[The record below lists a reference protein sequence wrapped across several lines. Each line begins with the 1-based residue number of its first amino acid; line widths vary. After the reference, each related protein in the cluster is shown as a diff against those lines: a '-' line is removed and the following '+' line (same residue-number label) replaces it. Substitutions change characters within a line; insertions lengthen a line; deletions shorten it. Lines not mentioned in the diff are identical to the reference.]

1 MTGRGIVNLIPGV
14 CWVVGASDFC
24 NGAVVY
30 GVWFP
35 PNDRGLIWELGGSG
49 KTGGTIGLR
58 STGLSYLSTCA
69 QAAPAAQETMMHEV
83 SSMYLKRCMY
93 PSSAAAKPLATIQ
106 VFGGLAQRQSRFG
119 TSFLT
124 VSIVPAGVS

>member
-1 MTGRGIVNLIPGV
+1 MTGRGIVNLMPGV

-58 STGLSYLSTCA
+58 ATGLSDLCTCA
-69 QAAPAAQETMMHEV
+69 HAAPRAEAMMHEV
-83 SSMYLKRCMY
+83 SSMYLKRCMS

-124 VSIVPAGVS
+124 VSI